1 MKPGTFLRLL
11 RTHADTLSAAAAI
24 LALAVA
30 VLLGVPAPC
39 APTSTGGSPAPSW
52 TALPLEPQPVPEGTR
67 PGVLVLVFP
76 GVGQDLADRA
86 LAEGTFHHLG
96 RLAAQGVY
104 VSALRLPEATAPGW
118 AEWVLSTGETG
129 APPADWAD
137 LQAAQPEGT
146 CAAWERVNALSSP
159 LWRRAEAAGRPAGLV
174 LWPKV
179 LPLGCAQ
186 VASVQVEGWEQDLPA
201 GQEEV
206 VLTPAEGWQGLP
218 ASYSEPLHGTLG
230 LSDEA
235 GRPVGE
241 LHLAALDR
249 RNDGTILYDHLLLD
263 DDRDAGEGAVLFR
276 TDEWADGWAV
286 PHRGSAA
293 AFRVLE
299 MDQNPD
305 VRVTLYRSP
314 AYHLEVRPGALRE
327 RLLSEVGPLSPPPDL
342 QAWQEGWLSQA
353 QVLEMALRHGNGLG
367 RVVEALVRQG
377 GLAALW
383 VRWTPLEQALQIAEG
398 VDARVPSAG
407 RQVLRQ
413 VDGEIGA
420 LLLSVDLSKTAV
432 VALFLPAEESG
443 ETTGTL
449 VAAGR
454 GVRQGVVDGPWSAAE
469 AAGFVGALMGL
480 DAPAETSRYRRALVP

>member
-11 RTHADTLSAAAAI
+11 RTRADALSAAGAI

-30 VLLGVPAPC
+30 VLLGVPAPR
-39 APTSTGGSPAPSW
+39 APTPAGGSPAPSW
-52 TALPLEPQPVPEGTR
+52 TALAVEPQLAPEGTR
-67 PGVLVLVFP
+67 PEVLVLVFP
-76 GVGQDLADRA
+76 SVGQDLAERA
-86 LAEGTFHHLG
+86 LAEGALHHLG

-118 AEWVLSTGETG
+118 SEWVLSTGETG

-137 LQAAQPEGT
+137 LQTGQPGGT
-146 CAAWERVNALSSP
+146 CAAWERMNALSSP

-174 LWPKV
+174 LWPGV

-186 VASVQVEGWEQDLPA
+186 VASVQVEGWAQDLPA

-206 VLTPAEGWQGLP
+206 VLTPAQGWQGLP
-218 ASYSEPLHGTLG
+218 ASYSEPLQGTLW
-230 LSDEA
+230 LSDET

-241 LHLAALDR
+241 VHLAALDQ
-249 RNDGTILYDHLLLD
+249 RNDGAILYDHLLLD
-263 DDRDAGEGAVLFR
+263 HDQDAGEGAILFR

-299 MDQNPD
+299 MNQNSD

-327 RLLSEVGPLSPPPDL
+327 HLLSEVGPLSPPPDL
-342 QAWQEGWLSQA
+342 PAWQEGWLSQA
-353 QVLEMALRHGNGLG
+353 QVLEMALRHGNGLS
-367 RVVEALVRQG
+367 RVVEALYRQG

-398 VDARVPSAG
+398 LDPREGSAG

-413 VDGEIGA
+413 VDGEIGG
-420 LLLSVDLSKTAV
+420 LLQSVDLSRTAV
-432 VALFLPAEESG
+432 VAIFLPAEGSG
-443 ETTGTL
+443 ETTGAL
-449 VAAGR
+449 IAAGR
-454 GVRQGVVDGPWSAAE
+454 GVRQGMVDGPWSAAE

-480 DAPAETSRYRRALVP
+480 DAPAETSRYGRALMP